1 MRAVVSRVSKASVS
15 VGDELVG
22 QIGKGLLIYIG
33 ISETD
38 SEKEIKRFCHKV
50 VNLRIFPDE
59 NDKMNLSLSDIGG
72 GILIISNFTLY
83 GNAKKG
89 FRPSY
94 IKSAPPKISEPLYN
108 KTVEY
113 LRENY
118 PLRIESGIFGAMM
131 DVESVN
137 DGPVNIIIDID
148 ANVNKQ

>member
-1 MRAVVSRVSKASVS
+1 MRAVVSRVRHALVS
-15 VGDELVG
+15 VDGKLKG
-22 QIGKGLLIYIG
+22 QIEKGLLIYLG
-33 ISETD
+33 ISGTD
-38 SEKEIKRFCHKV
+38 SDKEIKRFCHKV

-59 NDKMNLSLSDIGG
+59 NDKMNRSLSDIGG
-72 GILIISNFTLY
+72 EILIISNFTLY

-113 LRENY
+113 LRDNY

-148 ANVNKQ
+148 SEIKK